1 MSEDKKLLVT
11 ITGEVFHPTRLYYH
25 VPNKDALRRR
35 FARLDFMDYD
45 KEGDRWVWLYT
56 GKAKRLKFGQRHTPV
71 PKNLQ
76 PIVLG
81 SFFLR
86 ASKEAHFDLRS
97 FERAT
102 KAIVFFD
109 KHIPRNVASVT
120 DMAVVNKCFDFSD
133 KPPTDIGEFFEG
145 GKVTHNRPEDLLE
158 ELLSFDQIADLSER
172 RAQVHSFVEGK
183 AREGLPEVERFPVN
197 YYEDGIGSVESS
209 LRMRAGVALEHWK
222 GNKDVTMLDVIKKL
236 IP

>member
-1 MSEDKKLLVT
+1 MSQDKQLLVT
-11 ITGEVFHPTRLYYH
+11 LTGEVFHPTRLYYD
-25 VPNKDALRRR
+25 VSNKDALRRL
-35 FARLDFMDYD
+35 FAKLDCMDYD
-45 KEGDRWVWLYT
+45 KDGDRWAWFYT
-56 GKAKRLKFGQRHTPV
+56 GKARRLKFSQRHTPV
-71 PKNLQ
+71 PKHLQ

-86 ASKEAHFDLRS
+86 ASNEAHFDLRS

-102 KAIVFFD
+102 KAVVFFD

-120 DMAVVNKCFDFSD
+120 DIAVVNRCFEVSEN
-133 KPPTDIGEFFEG
+133 PPPDLGQFFES
-145 GKVTHNRPEDLLE
+145 GKAKRKRPDALLE
-158 ELLSFDQIADLSER
+158 ELRSFKEIADLSER
-172 RAQVHSFVEGK
+172 RSQVFSFIEGRT
-183 AREGLPEVERFPVN
+183 RESLPEVERFPVN
-197 YYEDGIGSVESS
+197 YYEDGIGSLEAA

>member
-11 ITGEVFHPTRLYYH
+11 LTGEVFHPTRLYYH

-45 KEGDRWVWLYT
+45 KDGDRWVWLYT
-56 GKAKRLKFGQRHTPV
+56 GKAKRLKFSQRHTPV
-71 PKNLQ
+71 PKHLQ

-86 ASKEAHFDLRS
+86 ASKEAHFDVRS

-102 KAIVFFD
+102 KAVVFFD

-120 DMAVVNKCFDFSD
+120 DIAIVNACFEVSEN
-133 KPPTDIGEFFEG
+133 PPPDLGQFFKS
-145 GKVTHNRPEDLLE
+145 GKAKRKRPDDLLE
-158 ELLSFDQIADLSER
+158 ELRSFKEITDLSER
-172 RAQVHSFVEGK
+172 RSQVFSFIEGR
-183 AREGLPEVERFPVN
+183 ARESLPEVERFPLL
-197 YYEDGIGSVESS
+197 YYEEGIKPLETS
-209 LRMRAGVALEHWK
+209 LSMRDTVALEHWK
-222 GNKDVTMLDVIKKL
+222 GNKDFSLLDL
-236 IP
+236 INKIVP

>member
-11 ITGEVFHPTRLYYH
+11 LTGEVFHPTRLYYH

-35 FARLDFMDYD
+35 FARLDFMEYD
-45 KEGDRWVWLYT
+45 NDDDRWVWLYT
-56 GKAKRLKFGQRHTPV
+56 GKARRLKFSQRHTPV
-71 PKNLQ
+71 PKHLQ

-102 KAIVFFD
+102 KAVVFFD

-120 DMAVVNKCFDFSD
+120 DIAVVNACFEVSEN
-133 KPPTDIGEFFEG
+133 PPPDLGQFFNSGKAKREG
-145 GKVTHNRPEDLLE
+145 PDDLLV
-158 ELLSFDQIADLSER
+158 ELRSFKEITDLSER
-172 RAQVHSFVEGK
+172 RSQVFSFIEGR
-183 AREGLPEVERFPVN
+183 ARESLPEVERFPVL
-197 YYEDGIGSVESS
+197 YYEEGIKTLETS
-209 LRMRAGVALEHWK
+209 LSMRDRVALEHWK
-222 GNKDVTMLDVIKKL
+222 GNKDFSLLDL
-236 IP
+236 INKIIP